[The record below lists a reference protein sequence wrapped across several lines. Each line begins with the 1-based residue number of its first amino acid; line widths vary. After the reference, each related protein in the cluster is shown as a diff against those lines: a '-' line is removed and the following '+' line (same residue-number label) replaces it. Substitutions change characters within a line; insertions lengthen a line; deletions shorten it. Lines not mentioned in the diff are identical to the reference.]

1 MYSYTNIYI
10 TQQKLTHTPPI
21 TQLSIFS
28 RKEET
33 SSNSLS
39 CPKLSMGVKASN
51 IIVMVALQ

>member
-10 TQQKLTHTPPI
+10 TQQKLTPPPI

-28 RKEET
+28 REEEA
-33 SSNSLS
+33 SLNSLS
-39 CPKLSMGVKASN
+39 CPKLSMAVKAIT